1 MTVEAQ
7 AETRIDAVT
16 RESAVRKAG
25 DDLSGMAIFLR
36 CGEFPQG

>member
-16 RESAVRKAG
+16 RASVVRKAG
-25 DDLSGMAIFLR
+25 DNLSDMGK
-36 CGEFPQG
+36 FPPLW